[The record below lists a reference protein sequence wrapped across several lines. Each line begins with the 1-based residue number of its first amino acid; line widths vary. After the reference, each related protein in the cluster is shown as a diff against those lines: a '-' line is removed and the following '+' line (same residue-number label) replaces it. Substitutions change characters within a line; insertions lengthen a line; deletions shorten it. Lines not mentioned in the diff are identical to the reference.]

1 MYFLRLMLIESV
13 MECFLNP
20 MLTAQV
26 CHDWADPAPLPD
38 ALMRLEHRCAL
49 MPTDVAMV
57 TSCFPA
63 HAIMRNRCTSLLCKL
78 TTGKMYRSHRSS
90 LIKAFTK
97 WCVAACQ
104 SSVLMTGNC
113 SLCLRTP
120 NFKLYGILGI
130 SVWFFS
136 SNYCNKVTFI
146 LSPMLETG
154 HKTDEN
160 TRKEEVAGKTLPEQ
174 IRNFL

>member
-1 MYFLRLMLIESV
+1 MSFLRLMLIESV

-104 SSVLMTGNC
+104 SSAFNDRQLLALSANSQLQTLWN
-113 SLCLRTP
+113 
-120 NFKLYGILGI
+120 LGI

-154 HKTDEN
+154 S
-160 TRKEEVAGKTLPEQ
+160 
-174 IRNFL
+174 